1 MGDTN
6 LINTGGGDRMEE
18 SYWNKFMASGTV
30 EDYLTYKGMEMCR
43 QTINKYSRETAGM
56 ENESVK
62 SDNRNG
68 DDSVGSSY
76 R

>member
-1 MGDTN
+1 
-6 LINTGGGDRMEE
+6 MEE

-43 QTINKYSRETAGM
+43 QTINKYSREMAGM
-56 ENESVK
+56 EHESVK
-62 SDNRNG
+62 SDKCNG

>member
-1 MGDTN
+1 
-6 LINTGGGDRMEE
+6 MEE

-43 QTINKYSRETAGM
+43 QKMQKHSREMAGI

-62 SDNRNG
+62 SDNGNG
-68 DDSVGSSY
+68 DGSVSSSY
-76 R
+76 WGI

>member
-1 MGDTN
+1 
-6 LINTGGGDRMEE
+6 MEE

-30 EDYLTYKGMEMCR
+30 EDYLTYKVMEICR

>member
-1 MGDTN
+1 
-6 LINTGGGDRMEE
+6 MEE

-30 EDYLTYKGMEMCR
+30 EDYLTYKGMERCR

-56 ENESVK
+56 GHESVK
-62 SDNRNG
+62 SDNCNG
-68 DDSVGSSY
+68 DDSVGGSY

>member
-1 MGDTN
+1 
-6 LINTGGGDRMEE
+6 MEE

-56 ENESVK
+56 EKESVK